1 MAEAVASRHSD
12 CIAEAAEPG
21 MIVLVFVEVMKWEAL
36 SQRVVRQGRSL
47 PESSSWIG
55 EKRCADR
62 LELKQQ
68 MDPGGLEHSS
78 KWLSG
83 DQEVE
88 YIHETCE
95 Q

>member
-68 MDPGGLEHSS
+68 MDPGGLEQFVKMAVRRSRS
-78 KWLSG
+78 
-83 DQEVE
+83 
-88 YIHETCE
+88 
-95 Q
+95 